1 MVLIY
6 GDAPNACMRKICLFS
21 ADAIFFP
28 LKAFLTVVAL
38 YVFHVMFDSS
48 IFALFLGYVLH
59 NIFWAM
65 YSEFFCGAILFG
77 AIYIEDV

>member
-1 MVLIY
+1 MAMLQML
-6 GDAPNACMRKICLFS
+6 ACGKYVCFLLMQ
-21 ADAIFFP
+21 FFP

-38 YVFHVMFDSS
+38 YVFRVMFDSS

-65 YSEFFCGAILFG
+65 YSEFFLWGYPVWGYL
-77 AIYIEDV
+77 Y